1 MRVLFCIRS
10 NYLKSIAGDSI
21 QLLTM
26 AKFLRD
32 KGIKIDI
39 NTGEIKDYSSYDI
52 IHLFN
57 LTRVSETYK
66 YYKIAKSS
74 KKNVVITPIYWNL
87 EKYYLYAKNE
97 IHFAMWQ
104 ANKLI
109 RSEIINGCNMIYPAS
124 IKEMNLIKK
133 EFGENNPCTVVYNC
147 VDTDIF
153 NKKTEINDHY
163 EPFILCAARVC
174 PRKNQLILA
183 EICKDLGEKLV
194 LVGDVNNKEYLKNCL
209 KLQNTMHMGYLEKE
223 DLIEF
228 YQNARLHIL
237 CSFLETPG
245 LSNLEAGAMGCN
257 IISTSEGSTEEYFGN
272 LALYCNPYDEGDIY
286 NTVKMGLRE
295 NNQPALKEHIHKNFN
310 LKKCLQPLYESYFKL

>member
-1 MRVLFCIRS
+1 MRVLFCIRA
-10 NYLKSIAGDSI
+10 NYLKSIGGDSI

-57 LTRVSETYK
+57 LTRVSETYE
-66 YYKIAKSS
+66 YYKMAKSS
-74 KKNVVITPIYWNL
+74 KKTVVITPIYWNL
-87 EKYYLYAKNE
+87 EKYYLYTKNE
-97 IHFAMWQ
+97 MHFAMWQ

-109 RSEIINGCNMIYPAS
+109 RNEIINGCNMIYPAS
-124 IKEMNLIKK
+124 IKEMDLIKK
-133 EFGENNPCTVVYNC
+133 EFFCGRPCTIVYNC
-147 VDTDIF
+147 VDTNI
-153 NKKTEINDHY
+153 KTENKQNFREY
-163 EPFILCAARVC
+163 ILCVGRVC

-183 EICKDLGEKLV
+183 KICEDLGEKLV
-194 LVGDVNNKEYLKNCL
+194 LVGDVNNKEYLKKCL
-209 KLQNTMHMGYLEKE
+209 ELKNILYMGYLEKE
-223 DLIEF
+223 YLIGL
-228 YQNARLHIL
+228 YRNARLHIL

-310 LKKCLQPLYESYFKL
+310 IEKCLQPLYESYFKL